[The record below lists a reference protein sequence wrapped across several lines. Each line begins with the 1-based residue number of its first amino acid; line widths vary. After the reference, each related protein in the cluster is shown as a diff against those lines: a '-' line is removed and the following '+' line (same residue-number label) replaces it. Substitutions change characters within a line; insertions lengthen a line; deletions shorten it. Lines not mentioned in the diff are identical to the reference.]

1 MSVERVLLVSNMP
14 SNDGPVGTTRRN
26 HEASWLAPAE
36 KGEGST
42 NSAGN
47 KPLFE
52 NPFSIEDLQV
62 FDDATMQRMLGS
74 SGFGLTLE
82 DVAWSLHGASKPLVR
97 RVSHNVSTQQRAH
110 FQQELKRALR
120 PGEVKAA
127 RQLVLDR
134 LFWELTYWKM
144 PNLYEELTE
153 GEQLHPGIFQRLA
166 PDIRGKIVLDA
177 GAGSGRASLECL
189 RKGAKLV
196 YAVEPS
202 PGLLHIL
209 EQKIGSQP
217 TGSRIV
223 LYQGRFDHIPLG
235 DNSVDLSLSCSAF
248 TAEPEQGGESGLAE
262 LKRVTKAG
270 GKIVFIW
277 PRREDYSWLVAHGF
291 HYVSL
296 PIHQEMTVH
305 FHSLQSAIRC
315 ARLFYAH
322 NKDVLR
328 HLLKTRK
335 PEVPFSVLGFNP
347 PRDYCW
353 ITVDKGQNSRFVP
366 DL

>member
-1 MSVERVLLVSNMP
+1 MSVDRVLLMSNMP
-14 SNDGPVGTTRRN
+14 SNDTQMGTTGSDP
-26 HEASWLAPAE
+26 EASGLLLTE
-36 KGEGST
+36 KGEGSA
-42 NSAGN
+42 NPGGDG
-47 KPLFE
+47 PLFE

-62 FDDATMQRMLGS
+62 FDDTTMQRMLS
-74 SGFGLTLE
+74 SSSFGLTLE
-82 DVAWSLHGASKPLVR
+82 DLAWSLHGASKPLVR
-97 RVSHNVSTQQRAH
+97 HIRHNIPTRQRAR

-120 PGEVKAA
+120 PDEVKAA
-127 RQLVLDR
+127 RQRVLDG
-134 LFWELTYWKM
+134 LFWELTYWKT

-177 GAGSGRASLECL
+177 GAGSGRASFECL

-209 EQKIGSQP
+209 EQKIGNQP
-217 TGSRIV
+217 ASGRIV
-223 LYQGRFDHIPLG
+223 PYRGRFDHIPLG
-235 DNSVDLSLSCSAF
+235 DDSVDLSLSCSAF
-248 TAEPEQGGESGLAE
+248 TADPEQGGEPGLAE

-270 GKIVFIW
+270 GKIVLIW

-296 PIHQEMTVH
+296 PLHQEMSVH
-305 FHSLQSAIRC
+305 FRSLQSAIRC

-322 NKDVLR
+322 NNAVLR
-328 HLLKTRK
+328 HLLKKRK

-353 ITVDKGQNSRFVP
+353 ITVNKGQNSRFVP